1 MRGGKPENKVA
12 EDLKVFGVENP
23 PEGWAEG
30 GEEELPE
37 RFEVLPENWP
47 AVLVFLACGTQWSK
61 SSTDVPTGVPFD
73 AIEIAMRRRSV
84 PVDAQN
90 DCWERV
96 TWMVR
101 VAVDE
106 FIKRA
111 KKR

>member
-12 EDLKVFGVENP
+12 DDLKVFGVENP
-23 PEGWAEG
+23 PEGWVEG
-30 GEEELPE
+30 GEEDQPE
-37 RFEVLPENWP
+37 TFEVLPENWA
-47 AVLVFLACGTQWSK
+47 AVLVFLACSTQWTR
-61 SSTDVPTGVPFD
+61 SSTDVPTGIPFG
-73 AIEIAMRRRSV
+73 AVEIAMRRKGV
-84 PVDAQN
+84 AEGAQN

-96 TWMVR
+96 TWMER